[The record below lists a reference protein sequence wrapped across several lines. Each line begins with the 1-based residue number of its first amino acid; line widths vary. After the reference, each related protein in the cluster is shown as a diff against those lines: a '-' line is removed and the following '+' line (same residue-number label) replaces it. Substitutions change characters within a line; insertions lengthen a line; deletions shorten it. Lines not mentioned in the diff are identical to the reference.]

1 INRSLDE
8 AMDLDV
14 DLQGFKGAKILQ
26 HHTMVGD
33 DLKARN
39 SVEDQNRIVPK
50 AGSGLQVTDEGKLS
64 GSLPAKSYHF
74 ILLSVAAA

>member
-1 INRSLDE
+1 
-8 AMDLDV
+8 
-14 DLQGFKGAKILQ
+14 
-26 HHTMVGD
+26 MVGD

-50 AGSGLQVTDEGKLS
+50 AGSGLQVTDEGRLT

-74 ILLSVAAA
+74 ILLSVASA